1 MNFLRNFFASLLAV
15 TVFFLA
21 LFFILLSVA
30 SADQLVVVEEGA
42 VVHIKM
48 LRPVTERELENPFE
62 GLPIAPGPASSIGLV
77 QFRNM
82 LEHARDDDRISGIC
96 LNMDGFNAGMA
107 HIEELR
113 NAILDFK
120 SSGKF
125 IYSYAQYY
133 GEGGYYLA
141 SASDSVFLHPEGYLE
156 FNGLTAQLFFLK
168 NMFEKIGMEPQI
180 FRVGDFKSAVEPFIR
195 EDMSDESRLQM
206 TAMMEGMNNHMIQG
220 IATERG
226 INRDTLAAIN
236 YRMDVRNPE
245 TALEK
250 GLVDGLLYSD
260 ELMEVLKEQS
270 GNDDLSLVSYSDYT
284 NSYNPSYS
292 SKNKIAVIM
301 ASGDIVMGEG
311 GNEII
316 GSDKFVKTIRKARED
331 DGIKAIVLRI
341 NSPGGSY
348 LASDAIWREVKL
360 AAEVKPVIAS
370 MSNYAASGGYYIAM
384 AADTIVA
391 QPTTITGSIGIFSI
405 LFNVQELFED
415 KLGITF
421 DGVNT
426 GRYSDLYSSNRPVST
441 EERAI
446 IQREVE
452 SNYDTFIRKAA
463 EGRNMDEAE
472 LRSLA
477 SGRVWTGLQSMEN
490 GLIDVLGGLE
500 TAVDI
505 AAEKAGIAD
514 EYNLRYYPPQKT
526 VLEELLGM
534 DQASMSQSAIKEELG
549 AAYPIYREVQKL
561 KRLEGVQARTP
572 YSIEIN

>member
-1 MNFLRNFFASLLAV
+1 
-15 TVFFLA
+15 
-21 LFFILLSVA
+21 
-30 SADQLVVVEEGA
+30 
-42 VVHIKM
+42 
-48 LRPVTERELENPFE
+48 
-62 GLPIAPGPASSIGLV
+62 
-77 QFRNM
+77 
-82 LEHARDDDRISGIC
+82 
-96 LNMDGFNAGMA
+96 
-107 HIEELR
+107 
-113 NAILDFK
+113 
-120 SSGKF
+120 
-125 IYSYAQYY
+125 
-133 GEGGYYLA
+133 
-141 SASDSVFLHPEGYLE
+141 
-156 FNGLTAQLFFLK
+156 
-168 NMFEKIGMEPQI
+168 
-180 FRVGDFKSAVEPFIR
+180 
-195 EDMSDESRLQM
+195 
-206 TAMMEGMNNHMIQG
+206 MIQG

-426 GRYSDLYSSNRPVST
+426 GRYSDLYASNRPVST